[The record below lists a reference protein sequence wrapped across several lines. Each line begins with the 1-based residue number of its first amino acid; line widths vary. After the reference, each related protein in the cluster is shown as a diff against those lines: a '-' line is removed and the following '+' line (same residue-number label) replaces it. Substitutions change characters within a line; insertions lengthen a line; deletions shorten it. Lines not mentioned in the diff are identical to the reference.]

1 MCRRRKVT
9 GTLTVRQGRR
19 QCPEESREGYH
30 CGRQNFWRHSKE
42 MMAELCL
49 EGYVSIDILTSGV
62 HSWTPH
68 LAPSPASHRCP
79 VGIHGALVLPT
90 SQARSFGL
98 TFDWF
103 SRTSRLQSISTIY
116 LLSLQNTS
124 WWHLEK
130 SCVSSEARSW
140 IQTLFLQSSDS
151 SLLPKSLMDVEN
163 VFCGWTRVPWAGN
176 VGKSD
181 IEVGWDQVRKGFQFG
196 SKSLNF
202 SPQVL
207 EMSNILG

>member
-1 MCRRRKVT
+1 MST
-9 GTLTVRQGRR
+9 AGPLISPPLLPLTVVLSVSMGPWSFLRLR
-19 QCPEESREGYH
+19 PETLALLLT
-30 CGRQNFWRHSKE
+30 HS
-42 MMAELCL
+42 
-49 EGYVSIDILTSGV
+49 LTS
-62 HSWTPH
+62 H
-68 LAPSPASHRCP
+68 
-79 VGIHGALVLPT
+79 
-90 SQARSFGL
+90 
-98 TFDWF
+98 
-103 SRTSRLQSISTIY
+103 LQSISTIY

-130 SCVSSEARSW
+130 SCVSSEARPW

-151 SLLPKSLMDVEN
+151 ILLPKNMMDVEN
-163 VFCGWTRVPWAGN
+163 VFCEWTRVPWAGN

-196 SKSLNF
+196 LKSLNF